1 MGTYVLAMWCVNILL
16 TINDPTVGL
25 ILNQDS
31 LIALL
36 SKQQSEFVSRSR
48 NMVNDRNENG
58 TKPAV
63 KVNLFIVVCNKQ
75 AEDCIYSPHLI
86 KKRIR

>member
-1 MGTYVLAMWCVNILL
+1 MHGHVLAMWCVNILL

-48 NMVNDRNENG
+48 NMVNDRNENVAL
-58 TKPAV
+58 KKIV
-63 KVNLFIVVCNKQ
+63 RFNIKKNVNLTPTPQ
-75 AEDCIYSPHLI
+75 L
-86 KKRIR
+86 